1 MRKFSGRAE
10 PAVGVERGTERSLAR
25 VRKFLPR
32 DADALVA
39 IVAESPEAST
49 WSEESYV
56 KLAEENGALGLV
68 SETNGEISGFL
79 VGRMV
84 GDQAEVLN
92 MAVRARD
99 RRTGGGGALLEAALK
114 DFGLRGAK
122 CVYLEVRESNTGAM
136 AFYEKHGFARTGR
149 RKGYYRNP
157 DEAAVTMETKLTG

>member
-1 MRKFSGRAE
+1 M
-10 PAVGVERGTERSLAR
+10 GVERGTERSLGS
-25 VRKFLPR
+25 VRKFHPR

-39 IVAESPEAST
+39 IVAESPEASI

-56 KLAEENGALGLV
+56 KLAHENEALGLV
-68 SETNGEISGFL
+68 SEANGEISGFL

-92 MAVRARD
+92 LAVRARD
-99 RRTGGGGALLEAALK
+99 RRSGRGAALLEAALK

-122 CVYLEVRESNTGAM
+122 CVYLEVRESNTGAR
-136 AFYEKHGFARTGR
+136 AFYEKHGFAQVGR

-157 DEAAVTMETKLTG
+157 DEAAVTMEIKLTG

>member
-1 MRKFSGRAE
+1 MRKFSGREE

-25 VRKFLPR
+25 VRKFHRR

-39 IVAESPEAST
+39 IVAESPEASI

-56 KLAEENGALGLV
+56 KLAEENATLALV
-68 SETNGEISGFL
+68 SKRAKISGFL

-92 MAVRARD
+92 LAVRARD

-122 CVYLEVRESNTGAM
+122 CVYLEVRESNTGAI
-136 AFYEKHGFARTGR
+136 AFYEKHGFAQVGR